1 MIEPECRSPWIS
13 ACASPRNFSLYSCA
27 ARFHGPSART
37 AAAVRSSCGLVQ
49 RLASASRQGSV
60 KTRSSVMRQSSVL
73 PQNSAMCFFFCAA
86 GWPRS
91 EVANSVS
98 AMKVAMWSASR
109 G

>member
-13 ACASPRNFSLYSCA
+13 ACAHPKNFSLYSCA

-37 AAAVRSSCGLVQ
+37 EAAVTSSCGLVQ
-49 RLASASRQGSV
+49 RLASATRHGSV
-60 KTRSSVMRQSSVL
+60 KTRSSVILHSSVL
-73 PQNSAMCFFFCAA
+73 SQNSAMCFFFAAA

-91 EVANSVS
+91 DVANSVS
-98 AMKVAMWSASR
+98 AMKVAMWSASF